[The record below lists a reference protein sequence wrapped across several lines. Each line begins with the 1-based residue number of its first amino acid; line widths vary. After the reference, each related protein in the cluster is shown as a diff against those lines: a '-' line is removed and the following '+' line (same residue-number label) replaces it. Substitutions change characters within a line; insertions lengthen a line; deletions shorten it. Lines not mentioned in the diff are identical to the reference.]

1 LRQSAGIAKPAVS
14 VGAAL
19 GAEHHPGTLRG
30 RLVTLEPLA
39 PEHHDELVAAVQD
52 GELWRLWYTSVPS
65 PDGMAAEIQRRLELQ
80 DAGTMLPFTAR
91 RNDTG
96 RVIGMTTYM
105 NIDSVTPRVEIG
117 STWNAAGA
125 HGSGTNP
132 DSKLLLLQHAFD
144 VWGCTAVEFRT
155 DFHNHQS
162 RAAIARLGAKQDGI
176 LRAHRR
182 EPGYLRDTVV
192 FSITRPEWPGVR
204 LGLEHRILKHLGT
217 GSTPENDPT
226 PPLG

>member
-1 LRQSAGIAKPAVS
+1 MSL
-14 VGAAL
+14 
-19 GAEHHPGTLRG
+19 EHPGTLRG

-39 PEHHDELVAAVQD
+39 QDHHDELVRAVQD
-52 GELWRLWYTSVPS
+52 GELWRLWYTSIPS
-65 PDGMAAEIQRRLELQ
+65 PDRMSAEIARRLDLQ
-80 DAGTMLPFTAR
+80 RAGSMLPFTAR

-96 RVIGMTTYM
+96 RVIGMTTFM
-105 NIDSVTPRVEIG
+105 NIDAATPRVEIG

-125 HGSGTNP
+125 QASGTNP
-132 DSKLLLLQHAFD
+132 ESKLLLLRHAFE
-144 VWGCTAVEFRT
+144 VWDCTAVEFRT
-155 DFHNHQS
+155 DFNNQQS

-182 EPGYLRDTVV
+182 EPAGYLRDTVV

-204 LGLEHRILKHLGT
+204 LGLEHRILRHLSAAG
-217 GSTPENDPT
+217 PVDPAANPG

>member
-1 LRQSAGIAKPAVS
+1 M
-14 VGAAL
+14 AL
-19 GAEHHPGTLRG
+19 DHPGTLRG

-52 GELWRLWYTSVPS
+52 GEVWRLWYTSVPS
-65 PDGMAAEIQRRLELQ
+65 PDRMAAEIQRRLELQ
-80 DAGTMLPFTAR
+80 ESGTMLAFVAR

-96 RVIGMTTYM
+96 RAIGMTTYM

-117 STWNAAGA
+117 STWNAASA

-132 DSKLLLLQHAFD
+132 ESKLLLLTHAFE
-144 VWGCTAVEFRT
+144 VWDCTAVEFRT
-155 DFHNHQS
+155 DFNNHQS
-162 RAAIARLGAKQDGI
+162 REAISRLGAKQDGI

-192 FSITRPEWPGVR
+192 FSITRTEWPGVR
-204 LGLEHRILKHLGT
+204 LGLEHRIRKHLGADI
-217 GSTPENDPT
+217 GLEGGPT